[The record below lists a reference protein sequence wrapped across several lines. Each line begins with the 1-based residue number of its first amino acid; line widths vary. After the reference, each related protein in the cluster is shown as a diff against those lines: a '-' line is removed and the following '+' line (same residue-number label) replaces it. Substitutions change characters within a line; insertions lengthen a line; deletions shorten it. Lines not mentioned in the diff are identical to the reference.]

1 MAQLDRVWKQQ
12 KLSLKNKLQLY
23 NLYFTIIVLSGFF
36 LPVRDLDREKG
47 EQWWNSSLLY
57 DITAQRILCIKWLD
71 HVKNVTVSE
80 KTGLN
85 DVPVP
90 LMIADRRHYLFDHA
104 CRLSPEALLH
114 QTLQRCIDAS
124 SDIRL

>member
-47 EQWWNSSLLY
+47 EQ
-57 DITAQRILCIKWLD
+57 
-71 HVKNVTVSE
+71 
-80 KTGLN
+80 
-85 DVPVP
+85 
-90 LMIADRRHYLFDHA
+90 
-104 CRLSPEALLH
+104 
-114 QTLQRCIDAS
+114 
-124 SDIRL
+124 